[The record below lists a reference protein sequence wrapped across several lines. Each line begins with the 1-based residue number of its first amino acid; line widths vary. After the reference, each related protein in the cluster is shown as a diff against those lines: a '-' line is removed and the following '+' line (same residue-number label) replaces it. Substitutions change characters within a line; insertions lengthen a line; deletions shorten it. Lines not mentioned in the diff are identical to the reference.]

1 MHQKLHIFQAQM
13 EQWGEKNFQ
22 NIIGPFDPHLT
33 TFVTYPL
40 KRLRVSSGG
49 TRRRNSES
57 LIYVTVFKMENEISI
72 TKYSSYSGMSFF
84 EPYSTAIQLH
94 GFIQ

>member
-1 MHQKLHIFQAQM
+1 M
-13 EQWGEKNFQ
+13 EQKKSTW
-22 NIIGPFDPHLT
+22 
-33 TFVTYPL
+33 TFVGMREL
-40 KRLRVSSGG
+40 IKSS
-49 TRRRNSES
+49 S
-57 LIYVTVFKMENEISI
+57 FKMENEISI